1 VSTTTL
7 TTASAARSSTV
18 TAADLGSSWRP
29 GCPVAAD
36 QLRRVAIDYWGF
48 DDQAHAG
55 ALVVHA
61 SVVPAVIRVFDR
73 LRAERFPIHRMD
85 PIDAFNGSDEASM
98 DGDNTSG
105 FNCRYAVA
113 DGPPRWSRHAYGK
126 AIDVNPV
133 ENPYLQGGK
142 VQPPAGTAF
151 VARSPY
157 RPGMAVA
164 GGTLVHAFASVG
176 WSWGGRWSA
185 TPDYQHFETG

>member
-1 VSTTTL
+1 M
-7 TTASAARSSTV
+7 TTASRVSTV
-18 TAADLGSSWRP
+18 TAAGLGASWRP

-36 QLRRVAIDYWGF
+36 QLRRLAIEYWGL
-48 DDQAHAG
+48 DDQAHTG

-61 SVVPAVIRVFDR
+61 SVATAVLKVFDR
-73 LRAERFPIHRMD
+73 LRDERFPIHRME

-98 DGDNTSG
+98 DADNTSG

-142 VQPPAGTAF
+142 VQPPAGGAF
-151 VARSPY
+151 VDRSPY
-157 RPGMAVA
+157 RPGMAVTDGA
-164 GGTLVHAFASVG
+164 LVNAFASVG